1 MRDGIELAR
10 RGIPAVALITDAFWP
25 QAEFV
30 ARAAGMPGAPRVRI
44 PHPVAGT
51 GRERMAAIAD
61 EFRPAILAGLAGG
74 G

>member
-10 RGIPAVALITDAFWP
+10 RGVPAVALITEAFWP
-25 QAEFV
+25 QAQFV
-30 ARAAGMPGAPRVRI
+30 ARAAGMPGAPRIRL

-51 GRERMAAIAD
+51 GRDRMAAIARA
-61 EFRPAILAGLAGG
+61 FRAEILAGLTGG

>member
-10 RGIPAVALITDAFWP
+10 RGIPAVALVTEAFWP

-30 ARAAGMPGAPRVRI
+30 ARAAGMPGAPRVRL

-51 GRERMAAIAD
+51 GRDNMAEVAGK
-61 EFRPAILAGLAGG
+61 FRAQILAELSGG
-74 G
+74 A

>member
-10 RGIPAVALITDAFWP
+10 RGVPTVALVTEAFWP

-30 ARAAGMPGAPRVRI
+30 ARAGGMPAAPRVRL

-51 GRERMAAIAD
+51 GRARMAAIAR
-61 EFRPAILAGLAGG
+61 ELRAEVLAGLAGG

>member
-10 RGIPAVALITDAFWP
+10 RGVPSVALVTEAFWP

-30 ARAAGMPGAPRVRI
+30 ARASGMPAAPRVRL
-44 PHPVAGT
+44 PHPVAGA
-51 GRERMAAIAD
+51 GRERMAAVAR
-61 EFRPAILAGLAGG
+61 ELRAEVLAGLAGG